1 MTSHASRRT
10 AHPGR
15 SSSFY
20 KYMATNIYTKRPFS
34 LQEQVEKL
42 ESKGL
47 CFCNKEEAQLFLGDV
62 SYYRFRAYTYP
73 FQDNS
78 VDGDHLFV
86 KDGICFE
93 DIRELYLFDRDL
105 RSLLFNVIARI
116 EVSIRTRIT
125 QIYSERSRD
134 GHWFLNTDLYRCN
147 FEKITDDIASDVNR
161 SNEEFIKHYY
171 DKYGIPELPP
181 SWMSLEVVSFG
192 TLSRLYQSLKKD
204 SVKKQLAL
212 SYGVA
217 DVNVFENWL
226 HAISNLRNCCAH
238 HGRVWNRRFMV
249 QLVLPYNTSRLF
261 MDRNFMGIVRR
272 NKLFPLLSSIKYL
285 LDGIDSQNSFK
296 EDLFSLLNRKVRL
309 LSLRDM
315 GFPAN
320 WDSQP
325 IWK

>member
-1 MTSHASRRT
+1 M
-10 AHPGR
+10 
-15 SSSFY
+15 
-20 KYMATNIYTKRPFS
+20 
-34 LQEQVEKL
+34 
-42 ESKGL
+42 
-47 CFCNKEEAQLFLGDV
+47 
-62 SYYRFRAYTYP
+62 
-73 FQDNS
+73 
-78 VDGDHLFV
+78 
-86 KDGICFE
+86 
-93 DIRELYLFDRDL
+93 
-105 RSLLFNVIARI
+105 
-116 EVSIRTRIT
+116 
-125 QIYSERSRD
+125 
-134 GHWFLNTDLYRCN
+134 
-147 FEKITDDIASDVNR
+147 NR